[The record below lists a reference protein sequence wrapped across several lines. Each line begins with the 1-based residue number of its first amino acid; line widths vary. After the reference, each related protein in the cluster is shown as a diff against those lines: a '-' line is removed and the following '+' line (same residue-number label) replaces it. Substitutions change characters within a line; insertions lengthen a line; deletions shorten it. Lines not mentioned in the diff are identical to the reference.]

1 MIIADNE
8 TAVDYLNC
16 EAIAKT
22 VVTVLSDNRKRAIT
36 IGIHGDWGA
45 GKSSVLKMIE
55 QDLSRDQSVACIW
68 FNGWTFQGFD
78 DAKTVLIEAI
88 ITELMRQRST
98 ITKVQDLG
106 KELLQ
111 RVDFLKLAKRGVGL
125 AINLATGLPSP
136 DQIGAVLGGIKDAI
150 GNLGKATPQ
159 DIEAQLN
166 EAASYLKQGGGTNLP
181 DAVDDFRARFE
192 ELLEVAK
199 VEQLV
204 VLIDDLDRCLP
215 ETAIETLEAIRL
227 FLFVPGSAFVIGA
240 DEGMIE
246 YAVRRHF
253 PDLPAAPTAVPYAR
267 NYLEKLIQV
276 PFRIPSLGVQET
288 RTYVMLLLVGS
299 IVKDEAHAGFQALLA
314 KARQTLNSPWLK
326 QSLTQADVRSVDKAK
341 QKELDEAFMLATQL
355 GPILAE
361 GVYGNPRQIK
371 RFLNALL
378 IRQAIAKARGLDAAV
393 GQAALGRIMLIE
405 RFQPDF
411 YAHIARSAMAS
422 ANGKVAEL
430 AELEAVAAAPKLETK
445 SKKTKAG
452 KDDEEESKWLERD
465 QIRQWLQI
473 EPPLGDEDL
482 RPYVF
487 VAQERRLG
495 GMAQSSSDT
504 EQMITQL
511 STGGQMAVRGLE
523 PRVRLFEQGEAA
535 IIFSALREKVAQET
549 NLSVM
554 PEAMHGLRLV
564 AKHHPQLQSELASLL
579 ATLDAKSLG
588 IWAVSGWS
596 EVITEA
602 SAKQQ
607 LFEVIQSWANQGDN
621 TRLARTAEQALAA
634 VKRAR

>member
-16 EAIAKT
+16 EAISKT
-22 VVTVLSDNRKRAIT
+22 VVSVLNDNRERAVT
-36 IGIHGDWGA
+36 VGIHGDWGA

-55 QDLSRDQSVACIW
+55 QEVKADPAVACIW

-88 ITELMRQRST
+88 ITELMRQRTT
-98 ITKVQDLG
+98 IAKVQDLG
-106 KELLQ
+106 KDLLQ
-111 RVDFLKLAKRGVGL
+111 RVDVLKLAKRGIGL

-136 DQIGAVLGGIKDAI
+136 DQIGAAIGGIKDAI
-150 GNLGKATPQ
+150 AGLGKASAD
-159 DIEAQLN
+159 DIEAQLS
-166 EAASYLKQGGGTNLP
+166 EASRYLKEPKGTSMP
-181 DAVDDFRARFE
+181 DAVDEFRARFV

-199 VEQLV
+199 VHQLV

-227 FLFVPGSAFVIGA
+227 FLFVPGAAFVIGA

-299 IVKDEAHAGFQALLA
+299 IVKDESNAGFQKLLS
-314 KARQTLNSPWLK
+314 KARAALNSPWLA
-326 QSLTQADVRSVDKAK
+326 QSLKQADVRAVDVGR

-361 GVYGNPRQIK
+361 GAYGNPRQIK

-378 IRQAIAKARGLDAAV
+378 IRRAIAGARGLDTHIS
-393 GQAALGRIMLIE
+393 QAALGRLMLME

-411 YAHIARSAMAS
+411 YEHIARSAMAS
-422 ANGKVAEL
+422 GDGKVAEL
-430 AELEAVAAAPKLETK
+430 AELEAAAAPKLETK
-445 SKKTKAG
+445 GRKSKGAKN
-452 KDDEEESKWLERD
+452 DEHESKWLERD

-473 EPPLGDEDL
+473 EPALGGEDL

-487 VAQERRLG
+487 VARERRLG
-495 GMAQSSSDT
+495 GVGQSSSDT
-504 EQMITQL
+504 EQLIGLL
-511 STGGQMAVRGLE
+511 STGGQMVVRGQE
-523 PRVRLFEQGEAA
+523 QRVKLLAQSDANV
-535 IIFSALREKVAQET
+535 IFSALRERVVQEAD
-549 NLSVM
+549 LSSM

-564 AKHHPQLQSELASLL
+564 AKHHPQLQTELVALL
-579 ATLDAKSLG
+579 ATLDAKKLG
-588 IWAVSGWS
+588 LWATSGWN
-596 EVITEA
+596 EFITE
-602 SAKQQ
+602 SAAQQQ
-607 LFEVIQSWANQGDN
+607 LADVIKSWAGQDGNA
-621 TRLARTAEQALAA
+621 LLKRTAGQVIATAKKA
-634 VKRAR
+634 N